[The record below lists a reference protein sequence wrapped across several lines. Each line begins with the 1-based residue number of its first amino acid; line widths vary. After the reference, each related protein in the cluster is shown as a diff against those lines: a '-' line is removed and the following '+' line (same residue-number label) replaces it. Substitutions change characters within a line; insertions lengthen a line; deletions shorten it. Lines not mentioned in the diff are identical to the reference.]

1 MSSPLADEPVEP
13 ADEGA
18 EPLTDDEYAEYLA
31 ELGPVWEVV
40 DDHHLE
46 ATYEFDDF
54 ADALAFTNE
63 IGELAEAEGITPI
76 STSRGARSASRCGAT
91 TSAGSTIR
99 FRDGRADGSYLRWGR
114 RRLSRDR
121 SGYGRRVVAE

>member
-1 MSSPLADEPVEP
+1 VVCHHRSQTSQLSRPTR
-13 ADEGA
+13 GA

-91 TSAGSTIR
+91 TSAGSTSPI
-99 FRDGRADGSYLRWGR
+99 S
-114 RRLSRDR
+114 
-121 SGYGRRVVAE
+121 